1 MTCVKRDH
9 SQGAPEYEYY
19 TKNCDDVGR
28 NFENIRR
35 IDFIIKTIRNSKS
48 MRWVLFYTV
57 MPSKSYDEILVL
69 PTTAFY
75 FHFMLP
81 FSRFLN
87 EEVGKHVK

>member
-35 IDFIIKTIRNSKS
+35 ISLIIKKNQKQLEYAMGFI
-48 MRWVLFYTV
+48 LH
-57 MPSKSYDEILVL
+57 SY
-69 PTTAFY
+69 A
-75 FHFMLP
+75 
-81 FSRFLN
+81 
-87 EEVGKHVK
+87 